1 MDFIK
6 QYIAQSI
13 SAASSNLRMNNQRIE
28 VISMLKEVILKSDNV
43 KNVINQMKKNTEL
56 SKLAIKL
63 GEMHNYLCTGSIDY
77 LKVTDKFKEHSFDL
91 IKDLSRMLDLVNPYS
106 FRQTVDKLIE
116 PEKKVVEIIIE
127 SGNQPEDNYE
137 ESGSDQ
143 SLNIQSYDKPKLI
156 AEEISVLDSFDESK
170 TINQSKSFNSFE
182 STILSP
188 IKSLEAILN
197 EMDIKSNIPNE
208 VEEYSKLMNENANL
222 ASKNGFEILAQ
233 MHEIISQGLI
243 HLKNKS
249 LIPSKEVIE
258 SLRAC
263 LIVIVAV
270 VKSKEV
276 DISNYLNRAEVF
288 GKFLHKI
295 NSEEYK

>member
-13 SAASSNLRMNNQRIE
+13 SVASSNLRMNNQRIE
-28 VISMLKEVILKSDNV
+28 VISMLKELILKSNDV
-43 KNVINQMKKNTEL
+43 KNVINQMKKITEL
-56 SKLAIKL
+56 SKFAIKL

-106 FRQTVDKLIE
+106 FRQTMDKLIE

-127 SGNQPEDNYE
+127 SGNQSEDNFNK
-137 ESGSDQ
+137 SNNDQ
-143 SLNIQSYDKPKLI
+143 SLNIQSYDKPILI

-170 TINQSKSFNSFE
+170 TKNHSKSFNSFE

-197 EMDIKSNIPNE
+197 EMDINSNIPNE
-208 VEEYSKLMNENANL
+208 AEEYSRLMNVNANL
-222 ASKNGFEILAQ
+222 ASQNGFEILAQ

-249 LIPSKEVIE
+249 LVPSKEVIE